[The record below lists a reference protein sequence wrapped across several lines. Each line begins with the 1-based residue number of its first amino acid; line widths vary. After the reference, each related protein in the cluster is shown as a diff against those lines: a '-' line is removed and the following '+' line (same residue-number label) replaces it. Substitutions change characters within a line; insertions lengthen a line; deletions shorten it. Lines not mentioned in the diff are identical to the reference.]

1 MKYVHVG
8 LNVTNLEKS
17 IEFYSKLF
25 GADPVKVKSEYAKF
39 LLDTPGLNF
48 TLNLRDEVRGNQVGH
63 FGIQVESTEEVL
75 VHKNKLVEKGI
86 QPHFE
91 EIDTTC
97 CYALQDK
104 FWVHDP
110 DGNEWEFFY
119 TKADVDVESENAS
132 HAVLPNQ
139 KLKVKMQL
147 TANLKI
153 IIDTRRVSFLVIV
166 EAYHEL
172 KEKIK
177 KDQ

>member
-1 MKYVHVG
+1 MKYAHVG

-25 GADPVKVKSEYAKF
+25 GSEPVKVKSGYAKF
-39 LLDTPGLNF
+39 LLETPGLNF
-48 TLNLRDEVRGNQVGH
+48 TLNLRDEVSGNQVGH

-75 VHKNKLVEKGI
+75 AHKNRLAENGI
-86 QPHFE
+86 QAQFE

-132 HAVLPNQ
+132 TCCAPEP
-139 KLKVKMQL
+139 KVESKN
-147 TANLKI
+147 TANCC
-153 IIDTRRVSFLVIV
+153 S
-166 EAYHEL
+166 
-172 KEKIK
+172 
-177 KDQ
+177 